1 MQLILDSDLNYQ
13 VEGQAEPLIFEPH
26 IDWATFTE
34 PNIIQA
40 Y

>member
-1 MQLILDSDLNYQ
+1 VNSELRYRVD
-13 VEGQAEPLIFEPH
+13 EAEAVPLVFEPH
-26 IDWATFTE
+26 INWATFTE